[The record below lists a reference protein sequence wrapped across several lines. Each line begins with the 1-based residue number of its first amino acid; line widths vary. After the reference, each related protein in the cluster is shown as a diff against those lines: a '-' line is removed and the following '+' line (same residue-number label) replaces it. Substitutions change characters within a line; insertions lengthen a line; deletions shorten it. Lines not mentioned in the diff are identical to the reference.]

1 MDHSMHEDMPGMGDH
16 DEMCSM
22 AMLFTWNY
30 KNTCV
35 VSSKWHI
42 KTVHGMFLSCI
53 AIAFISYLYEYL
65 KFKINHYKV
74 RNKLNRVALVSS
86 DESQDSASVGFTGIN
101 RKKNKEKQMKESML
115 YGLQIFYSFM
125 LMLVFMTYNGW
136 LMISVV
142 VGAIVGHFQW
152 AHLESSSLNSMLASE
167 DEQESSMA
175 CH

>member
-1 MDHSMHEDMPGMGDH
+1 MHEGMPGMGDH
-16 DEMCSM
+16 EEMCSM

-30 KNTCV
+30 KNTCI

-65 KFKINHYKV
+65 KFRINNFKI
-74 RNKLNRVALVSS
+74 RNKLNRVALASSS
-86 DESQDSASVGFTGIN
+86 DESQVSVSTGFTGIN
-101 RKKNKEKQMKESML
+101 RKKNKEKHLKESML

-152 AHLESSSLNSMLASE
+152 SQLENSSLTSILTTE
-167 DEQESSMA
+167 DEQEASMA